1 MSRYSNSGTRENH
14 SKLSIYS
21 KISIQEIL
29 QDPKMSYCLHPS
41 KHSFCGDG
49 IIQEG
54 EVILKLFFFFM
65 IFFVKLIFAFR
76 IVIVDQWK
84 IVFLKNHVVFSQEE
98 VQKTKINV
106 HGIQSKS
113 SRNIASPKTSF

>member
-54 EVILKLFFFFM
+54 EVILKLFFFFHD
-65 IFFVKLIFAFR
+65 FFCEINFCFQDCDCGSMENCLSEKSCCVQPGGGPKNQNQCTWNSVKI
-76 IVIVDQWK
+76 IKKHCI
-84 IVFLKNHVVFSQEE
+84 
-98 VQKTKINV
+98 
-106 HGIQSKS
+106 
-113 SRNIASPKTSF
+113 P

>member
-1 MSRYSNSGTRENH
+1 MHKSLHKLHPYLIADYPDAYNKTLSGRYLMSRYSNSGTRENH
-14 SKLSIYS
+14 SKLSVYS

-54 EVILKLFFFFM
+54 EVILKLLFKF
-65 IFFVKLIFAFR
+65 
-76 IVIVDQWK
+76 
-84 IVFLKNHVVFSQEE
+84 
-98 VQKTKINV
+98 
-106 HGIQSKS
+106 
-113 SRNIASPKTSF
+113 